1 MNEADTVEIDDTDT
15 EASWFVT
22 EAAGYGRAGAP

>member
-15 EASWFVT
+15 QASWFVT
-22 EAAGYGRAGAP
+22 EAAGFIGAP